1 MSPSA
6 ASILNS
12 LGGCVEVSL
21 DGGERTK
28 AKPAQKG
35 YENSSEAVNSQEKT
49 FDCDSYLG
57 LVIYTEELKDEDH
70 VMIPCS
76 SKGSGTHASAFKT
89 MESDLPGKPS
99 KGTFV
104 SALKLAIEDNENA
117 AAIHTGPMM
126 VSFKLPEGANPSDY
140 SIMFWNGISWEL
152 VPNTFT
158 VDGYFQSWVNM
169 LGYYMLIKN

>member
-1 MSPSA
+1 M
-6 ASILNS
+6 N
-12 LGGCVEVSL
+12 
-21 DGGERTK
+21 
-28 AKPAQKG
+28 
-35 YENSSEAVNSQEKT
+35 YEGFSEAVNSQEKA
-49 FDCDSYLG
+49 FNCDSYLG

-70 VMIPCS
+70 VMIPCG
-76 SKGSGTHASAFKT
+76 SKGSETHASAFKT
-89 MESDLPGKPS
+89 MESELPGKPS
-99 KGTFV
+99 VGTFV

-117 AAIHTGPMM
+117 PAIHTGQMM